1 MADAAANQPQQTSEH
16 ALVELVLAGDKD
28 AFEQLYERYFGRVYS
43 FVSKR
48 LGNRADV
55 EEAVQEV
62 FIGVFSCL
70 ASYRREAPLGAWIVG
85 IARRVVASRFKKK
98 RHPTVPLTRE
108 DESETVDLALP
119 LLQRAATPLEYYEC
133 RERIAQLETAAAR
146 RLTRE
151 QRRLFELHHL
161 RHRSITEIAA
171 QLDKS
176 EDAVKSNLYRARKVL
191 LAR

>member
-1 MADAAANQPQQTSEH
+1 MQD
-16 ALVELVLAGDKD
+16 
-28 AFEQLYERYFGRVYS
+28 
-43 FVSKR
+43 
-48 LGNRADV
+48 
-55 EEAVQEV
+55 V